1 LKAEVEGQF
10 HPSAFI
16 LSKMSCDNGQKRAVE
31 AATRSG
37 IAAGVSKK
45 AFYLGTAAAGTVL
58 GGLLLSRYFS
68 RRQQT
73 SPTPVKPTTP
83 EQVKPLTAP
92 ERIGPIAAERLPP
105 GQRCAKCKTLAQGK
119 GAWYNLGGRV
129 YCQQCAQGQAGKA
142 GVSLARPVVARRE
155 TAVKYPQTG
164 RRTTL
169 KPRMVKVGPVE
180 NVEGYAVWTGQKDTG
195 LTLVPEV
202 KVAAGGQAKI
212 NKSRWFINYDR
223 AGKPVAGP
231 YRSVSEARGMAS
243 LLAHFDWTR
252 GVERFT
258 DEEIRAVTRLTRE
271 YREDLDFKE
280 HMQQISQ

>member
-1 LKAEVEGQF
+1 MMNIFRV
-10 HPSAFI
+10 HRSSFI
-16 LSKMSCDNGQKRAVE
+16 ISKMSCDNGQKRAAE

-37 IAAGVSKK
+37 IAASVSKK
-45 AFYLGTAAAGTVL
+45 AFYLGAAAVGTVL

-68 RRQQT
+68 RRQQAFP
-73 SPTPVKPTTP
+73 SPIKSIAPK
-83 EQVKPLTAP
+83 QMKPLAAP
-92 ERIGPIAAERLPP
+92 ERIEPISAEKLQ
-105 GQRCAKCKTLAQGK
+105 GQHCAKCKTLAQGK

-129 YCQQCAQGQAGKA
+129 YCQECAQGQAGKA
-142 GVSLARPVVARRE
+142 GVSLARPALARNE
-155 TAVKYPQTG
+155 AAVKYPQTG
-164 RRTTL
+164 RQTTL

-202 KVAAGGQAKI
+202 KLEASGQAQI
-212 NKSRWFINYDR
+212 NKSRWFVNYDR

-252 GVERFT
+252 GVENFA
-258 DEEIRAVTRLTRE
+258 DEEIRAVTRMARE
-271 YREDLDFKE
+271 YREDLDFRQY
-280 HMQQISQ
+280 MQQISQ

>member
-1 LKAEVEGQF
+1 
-10 HPSAFI
+10 
-16 LSKMSCDNGQKRAVE
+16 MSCDNGQKRAAE

-37 IAAGVSKK
+37 IAAGASKK
-45 AFYLGTAAAGTVL
+45 AFYLGAAAAGTIL
-58 GGLLLSRYFS
+58 GSLLLSRYLS
-68 RRQQT
+68 RQQQV
-73 SPTPVKPTTP
+73 SPSPVKSITP
-83 EQVKPLTAP
+83 EQVKPLASP
-92 ERIGPIAAERLPP
+92 ERIEPISAEKLQ
-105 GQRCAKCKTLAQGK
+105 GQRCAKCKTPAQGK

-129 YCQQCAQGQAGKA
+129 YCQGCAQGQAGKA
-142 GVSLARPVVARRE
+142 GVSLARPAVVRSE

-164 RRTTL
+164 RQTTL

-202 KVAAGGQAKI
+202 KLEASGQAQV
-212 NKSRWFINYDR
+212 NKSRWFVNYDR

-252 GVERFT
+252 GVENFE
-258 DEEIRAVTRLTRE
+258 DEEIRAVTRMARE
-271 YREDLDFKE
+271 YREDLDFRQY
-280 HMQQISQ
+280 MQQISQQ